1 MVMIKKKKPKNNEII
16 QVVEKCIK
24 IAGTKLILAR
34 YLNVEWTTVDRW
46 KEGLFKPSIDNYLK
60 LKKLIEKGSID
71 E

>member
-1 MVMIKKKKPKNNEII
+1 MIKKKKPKNNEII